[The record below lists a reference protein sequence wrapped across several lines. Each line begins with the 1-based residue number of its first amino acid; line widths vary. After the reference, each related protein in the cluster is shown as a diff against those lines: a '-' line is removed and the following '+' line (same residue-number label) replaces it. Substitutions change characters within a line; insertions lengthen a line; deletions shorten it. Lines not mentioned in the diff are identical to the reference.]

1 MVILIVDDDAE
12 DREFF
17 KEALTEINPAIRC
30 YAAKDGKDALQ
41 QLNQELV
48 IPPDYIF
55 LDINMPL
62 MNGRDCLI
70 EIKKSTRLRHT
81 PVVMYSTT
89 SDTDEIKSYYAL
101 GAHDF
106 LIKPSSFKK
115 LVEALTSII
124 INSKAK
130 IR

>member
-17 KEALTEINPAIRC
+17 KEALAEINPAIRC
-30 YAAKDGKDALQ
+30 YVAKDGKDALY
-41 QLNQELV
+41 QLNQEIVL
-48 IPPDYIF
+48 PPDYIF

-70 EIKKSTRLRHT
+70 EIKKSAHHRHI
-81 PVVMYSTT
+81 PVIMYSTT
-89 SDTDEIKSYYAL
+89 SDTDEIKSYYVL
-101 GAHDF
+101 GAYDF
-106 LIKPSSFKK
+106 LIKPPNFKK

-124 INSKAK
+124 VSSKEK